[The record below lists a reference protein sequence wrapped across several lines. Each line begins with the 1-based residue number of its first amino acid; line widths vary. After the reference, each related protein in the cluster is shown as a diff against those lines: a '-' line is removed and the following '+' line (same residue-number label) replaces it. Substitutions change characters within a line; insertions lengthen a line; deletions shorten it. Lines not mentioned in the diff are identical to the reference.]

1 MPLSAHSPRP
11 KIICRESFFHLRRI
25 KEAPYIKSNSTINR
39 DNGVPASEVWGA
51 LINEF
56 QCCDFAELITC
67 IVPMC
72 LFKHLFHSTADGG
85 TRSVL
90 KYTLKTGR
98 DDPSYSSGASD
109 DKDSPGYLKD
119 APAKCFPQLTAP
131 SVQRLVTGA
140 YCEASHCRYSH
151 CSHLK
156 VSAYGLIKG

>member
-1 MPLSAHSPRP
+1 MEYFSSA
-11 KIICRESFFHLRRI
+11 I
-25 KEAPYIKSNSTINR
+25 STSKK
-39 DNGVPASEVWGA
+39 NGVERRERRQA
-51 LINEF
+51 
-56 QCCDFAELITC
+56 D
-67 IVPMC
+67 IV
-72 LFKHLFHSTADGG
+72 LKETFG
-85 TRSVL
+85 TRELTLRFRMSHQPVGKYLRQMAKL
-90 KYTLKTGR
+90 KSLTRYIR
-98 DDPSYSSGASD
+98 DPSYSSGASD